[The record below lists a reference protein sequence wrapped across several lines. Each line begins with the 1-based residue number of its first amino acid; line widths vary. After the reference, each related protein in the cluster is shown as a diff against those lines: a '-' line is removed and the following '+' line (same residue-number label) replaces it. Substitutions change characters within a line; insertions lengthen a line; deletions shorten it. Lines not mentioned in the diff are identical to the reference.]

1 MPGPFP
7 GMDPYLEDRAHWP
20 EFHKVLVA
28 ALYQAML
35 PGLVDR
41 YRARVCVRE
50 YAATTALFTSVTT
63 ERHREESVE
72 VRARDDGRLVTLVE
86 VVSLGN
92 RTTPEGR
99 DAYLAARAKA
109 AGARAA
115 IVEIDL
121 LTQGRPLLDYARDTL
136 PPHDHTVTVTRGGT
150 PDRYEIY
157 TAALSKRL
165 PRFRLPLAADD
176 KDTIFDLQSAVH
188 RAYDLGDFGV
198 ALAGIYGGPLPPD
211 VVLSQETRDWV
222 AAHLAPR
229 PTRGS

>member
-7 GMDPYLEDRAHWP
+7 GMDPYLEDPAHWP
-20 EFHKVLVA
+20 AFHKLLVT

-41 YRARVCVRE
+41 YRARVGVRE
-50 YAATTALFTSVTT
+50 YTATTALFTSVTT
-63 ERHREESVE
+63 EAHREEFVE
-72 VRARDDGRLVTLVE
+72 VRSRDDGRLVTLVE
-86 VVSLGN
+86 AVSLGN

-99 DAYLAARAKA
+99 AVYLAARARA
-109 AGARAA
+109 AEARAA
-115 IVEIDL
+115 VVEVDL
-121 LTQGRPLLDYARDTL
+121 LTQGKPLLDYARDGL
-136 PPHDHTVTVTRGGT
+136 PAHDHTVTVTRGGT

-157 TAALSKRL
+157 TAAVSKRL

-188 RAYDLGDFGV
+188 RAYDLGDFGT
-198 ALAGIYGGPLPPD
+198 ALAGNYGGPLPAD
-211 VVLSQETRDWV
+211 VVLSGDTRDWV
-222 AAHLAPR
+222 AAHLAAR